1 MNLHKDLEAFEEL
14 SRIVSQWRHIPIE
27 AVKRDYLIV
36 FLLKKL
42 SESDFV
48 DKVVF
53 KGGTSLSKCYPG
65 TIERFSEDIDLTFLG
80 TELSDKKKDKV
91 IKQIETIMWSELPF
105 EKINDE
111 RRKVS
116 KSSYVWME
124 EIGKAYRIKLEI
136 GSTIRPEP
144 SKMMNLKTYIQEY
157 LEEGELF
164 DVVNEYELTE
174 IPIRVLDI
182 TRTFLDKVLAV
193 KRHAYNEDLLRKVR
207 HIYDVVK
214 LFENTEVKKF
224 LHQPCELKDLLNLT
238 KSTDG
243 YYINKRKNHKEDYR
257 PDSAFE
263 FEKWRSSF
271 DTKEIREIYEGL
283 HIDLL
288 YTNERQKFD
297 KAVEVFE
304 QIDRILKSVE
314 MT

>member
-1 MNLHKDLEAFEEL
+1 MKLHKDLEAFEEL
-14 SRIVSQWRHIPIE
+14 SRIVSQWRHIPVE

-36 FLLKKL
+36 LLLKKL

-48 DKVVF
+48 NKVVF

-80 TELSDKKKDKV
+80 TELSDKQKDKV

-111 RRKVS
+111 RSKSS
-116 KSSYVWME
+116 KSSYVWLE
-124 EIGKAYRIKLEI
+124 EIGQAYRIKLEI

-164 DVVNEYELTE
+164 DLVNEYELTE
-174 IPIRVLDI
+174 ISIRVLDI

-214 LFENTEVKKF
+214 LYENTEVQKF
-224 LHQPCELKDLLNLT
+224 LHQPSELKDLLNLT
-238 KSTDG
+238 KSTDS
-243 YYINKRKNHKEDYR
+243 YYINKRKNHREDYQ
-257 PDSAFE
+257 PKSDFD
-263 FEKWRSSF
+263 FKKWRNYF
-271 DTKEIREIYEGL
+271 DTNEIRETYENL

-288 YTNERQKFD
+288 YTDERQKFD
-297 KAVEVFE
+297 TAIEVFE

>member
-1 MNLHKDLEAFEEL
+1 MKLHKDLEAFEEL
-14 SRIVSQWRHIPIE
+14 SRIVSQWRHIPVE

-36 FLLKKL
+36 LLLKKL

-48 DKVVF
+48 NKVVF

-80 TELSDKKKDKV
+80 TELSDKQKDKV

-111 RRKVS
+111 RSKSS
-116 KSSYVWME
+116 KSSYVWLE
-124 EIGKAYRIKLEI
+124 EIGQAYRIKLEI

-157 LEEGELF
+157 LEESELF
-164 DVVNEYELTE
+164 DLVNEYELTE
-174 IPIRVLDI
+174 ISIRVLDI

-214 LFENTEVKKF
+214 LYENTEVQKF
-224 LHQPCELKDLLNLT
+224 LHQPSELKDLLNLT

-271 DTKEIREIYEGL
+271 DTKEIKETYEGL